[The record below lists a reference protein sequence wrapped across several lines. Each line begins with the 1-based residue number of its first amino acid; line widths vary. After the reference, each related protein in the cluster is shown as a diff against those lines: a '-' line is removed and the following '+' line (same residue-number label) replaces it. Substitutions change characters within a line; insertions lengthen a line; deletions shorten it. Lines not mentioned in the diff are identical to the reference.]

1 MPHPHP
7 SLGAFAVAFLL
18 LGTGAPA
25 AAERLF
31 ALSEDGRTFE
41 YRARPGDHPTA
52 VALMFGLGDEDIPA
66 FLAANGITDPT
77 RVGAG
82 FVYRVPNRAVDA
94 LAKRATALE
103 GENARLTR
111 DAREVTTRIRS
122 LEREAREAHA
132 GAAAAEA
139 QAARAERIQTLW
151 PAAQA
156 AVVGLLIVAVGALA
170 IATAA
175 LRRQRRADRYART
188 LAAEL
193 EEKRRTGLA
202 ERQES
207 SRRILDLEARVRTL
221 EGQLGPRV
229 LIGGRGS

>member
-1 MPHPHP
+1 MPRPHP
-7 SLGAFAVAFLL
+7 SLGAFAVALL
-18 LGTGAPA
+18 VLGAAAPA

-31 ALSEDGRTFE
+31 TLSEDGRTFE

-52 VALMFGLGDEDIPA
+52 VALMFGLGEDEIPA
-66 FLAANGITDPT
+66 FLAANGISDPT

-82 FVYRVPNRAVDA
+82 FVYRVPNQAVDA
-94 LAKRATALE
+94 LAKRAAALE
-103 GENARLTR
+103 GENARLAR

-156 AVVGLLIVAVGALA
+156 AVIGLLFAAIGAMAV
-170 IATAA
+170 ATAA
-175 LRRQRRADRYART
+175 FRRQRRADRYART
-188 LAAEL
+188 LATEL
-193 EEKRRTGLA
+193 EEKRRAGLA

>member
-7 SLGAFAVAFLL
+7 SLGAFAVALL
-18 LGTGAPA
+18 LGAVPA

-31 ALSEDGRTFE
+31 TLSEDGRTFQ

-52 VALMFGLGDEDIPA
+52 VATMFGLGEDEVPA

-82 FVYRVPNRAVDA
+82 FVYNVPNQAVDA
-94 LAKRATALE
+94 LATRAATLE
-103 GENARLTR
+103 SENARLAR
-111 DAREVTTRIRS
+111 DAREVTTRIRA

-132 GAAAAEA
+132 GAAAAET
-139 QAARAERIQTLW
+139 QASRAGRIQALW

-156 AVVGLLIVAVGALA
+156 AVIGLFLAAAGAIAV
-170 IATAA
+170 ATAA
-175 LRRQRRADRYART
+175 FRRQRRAHRYARA
-188 LAAEL
+188 LAVEL
-193 EEKRRTGLA
+193 EDKRRAALA

-207 SRRILDLEARVRTL
+207 ARRILDLEARVRTL
-221 EGQLGPRV
+221 EAQLGPRV
-229 LIGGRGS
+229 LISGRGS